1 MSRRTTLLFIALFIL
16 LSLVT
21 ALRHEMWRDELQAW
35 LLAKEHASFT
45 ELAQA
50 VRYDKHPLAW
60 YVVLFLLSRL
70 TGSPLAMQL
79 FHVGLAA
86 FSAWLVLRFAPFSP
100 VQKVLLIFG
109 YYLFFEY
116 NVISRNYALGILSLF
131 LFCFSYAGKRKIP
144 LGWGACLFVLANT
157 SVYGLIFAA
166 AASGAVI
173 ADVLTEK
180 SLRRQWTTFVALML
194 MGLGVALSAWCLRP
208 IPDSSWDQFSRLHRS
223 FNAGLA
229 SKVLWTV
236 PKAYL
241 QVPRPTFH
249 FWNTHILGNG
259 PSTLAINAS
268 LALLVLIF
276 SALVIWRRRSALIF
290 FVLSTSGTLAWLYIA
305 SVGFVRHQGHLF
317 LAFVAAVWLARGS
330 PDPIKAS
337 SAVKERRPEGILV
350 FSFVLTLIFAVQAVG
365 GLFAVG
371 MDIVYPFSQAK
382 ATARY
387 IKQKGYRDLPIVGEM
402 DYLMTPVSG
411 YLGRKIYFV
420 RGERPGS
427 YVKWDMRRFEDVSPE
442 VILQRAEQFSRK
454 EKKDCLILL
463 NFHLDPALEQPGHLV
478 KLMATSRAIT
488 GSEVY
493 RLYLMKY
500 PGPSQPATTRPK
512 LP

>member
-1 MSRRTTLLFIALFIL
+1 MSRRTTLLFIAFFIL

-86 FSAWLVLRFAPFSP
+86 LSAWLVLRFAPFSP
-100 VQKVLLIFG
+100 VQRILLIFS

-131 LFCFSYAGKRKIP
+131 LFCFFYTGKRKT
-144 LGWGACLFVLANT
+144 LLAWASCLFVLANT
-157 SVYGLIFAA
+157 SIYGLIFAI

-180 SLRRQWTTFVALML
+180 SLRRQGTTFVALML
-194 MGLGVALSAWCLRP
+194 IGLGVALSAWCLRP
-208 IPDSSWDQFSRLHRS
+208 IPDSSYDQVSTLHTS

-249 FWNTHILGNG
+249 FWNTHILGHV

-276 SALVIWRRRSALIF
+276 SSFLIWRHRPALVF
-290 FVLSTSGTLAWLYIA
+290 FVFSTTGILSWLYIA

-330 PDPIKAS
+330 LDSTKAS
-337 SAVKERRPEGILV
+337 SAGTERKPKGIPVLSV
-350 FSFVLTLIFAVQAVG
+350 VLTLIFAVQAAG
-365 GLFAVG
+365 GFFAVG
-371 MDIVYPFSQAK
+371 MDIIHPFSQAK

-387 IKQKGYRDLPIVGEM
+387 IKQKEYRDLPIVGEM

-420 RGERPGS
+420 RGERLGS
-427 YVKWDMRRFEDVSPE
+427 YVKWDMKRFEDVSPE
-442 VILQRAEQFSRK
+442 LILQRAEQFARK
-454 EKKDCLILL
+454 ERKNCLILL
-463 NFHLDPALEQPGHLV
+463 NFHLDPALEKPGHLI

-488 GSEVY
+488 GSEIY
-493 RLYLMKY
+493 RLYLLTY
-500 PGPSQPATTRPK
+500 PGPPQPARIRPK

>member
-1 MSRRTTLLFIALFIL
+1 MALFIL
-16 LSLVT
+16 LSLVA

-35 LLAKEHASFT
+35 LLAKEQASFA
-45 ELAQA
+45 ELGRA

-86 FSAWLVLRFAPFSP
+86 LSAWLVLRLAPFSP
-100 VQKVLLIFG
+100 VQRSLLIFG

-131 LFCFSYAGKRKIP
+131 LFCFFYAGKRKVP
-144 LGWGACLFVLANT
+144 LAWAICLFVLANT
-157 SVYGLIFAA
+157 SIYGLIFAI

-180 SLRRQWTTFVALML
+180 SLRRQWTAFVALML
-194 MGLGVALSAWCLRP
+194 IGLGVAVGAWCLRP
-208 IPDSSWDQFSRLHRS
+208 IPYSSWDQVSRLHTS

-229 SKVLWTV
+229 SKVLWIV
-236 PKAYL
+236 PNTYM
-241 QVPRPTFH
+241 QVPRPAFH

-259 PSTLAINAS
+259 PSILVVNAL

-276 SALVIWRRRSALIF
+276 AVSVIWRRRSALVF
-290 FVLSTSGTLAWLYIA
+290 FLLSTSGTLAWLYIA

-317 LAFVAAVWLARGS
+317 LAFIAAIWLARGS
-330 PDPIKAS
+330 LDPTKTS
-337 SAVKERRPEGILV
+337 SAGTERRPAGIPALSV
-350 FSFVLTLIFAVQAVG
+350 VLTLIFAVQAVG
-365 GLFAVG
+365 GVFAVG
-371 MDIVYPFSQAK
+371 MDIVHPFSQAK
-382 ATARY
+382 ATAQY
-387 IKQKGYRDLPIVGEM
+387 IKQRGYRDLPIVGEM

-420 RGERPGS
+420 RGERLGS
-427 YVKWDMRRFEDVSPE
+427 YVKWDMRRFQDVSPE
-442 VILQRAEQFSRK
+442 LILQRAEQFSRK
-454 EKKDCLILL
+454 ERKDCLILL
-463 NFHLDPALEQPGHLV
+463 NFHLDPALEQPGHLI

-500 PGPSQPATTRPK
+500 PGLSHPAPTRPK